1 MFTTP
6 SLTSALTLDCSLV
19 CPTNSQDKNPVF
31 NGSKASLKDASI
43 NNSYPEVPRTLWD
56 VNGEPVTVATNAG
69 DIYWIL
75 GNSGNISSSAAIAA
89 PESSEI
95 ESISMMLVQQEL
107 TSSDVMVWVTV
118 PKVWTQGNAISIKYD
133 IFNDGYTTASLYL
146 NFYTYD
152 PGTELHLNTFVNV
165 RKASFKTVYLTGII
179 PTTTVGLKGAASTV
193 AGSVSLQ
200 WDWGYQY
207 VQIFGS
213 SNFQYTPPSD
223 NMASESSSSLYYLE
237 GLPGDGWNINAMN
250 ALWHCADWNLR
261 FTAATWADG
270 CTTPFSCGRELT
282 EWVTIAI
289 IYTDYGDYHN
299 YTLRDLR
306 VLQDLK
312 GVCDEK
318 AVLTISLSRAMGI
331 PARLILAQS
340 SSMVH
345 AWCELWDGYLWIH
358 SDPTWLTDFGIA
370 IWNNSYIY
378 QQLFTYWTGVQ
389 IHARGDDNG
398 YQGDGSNTDGKLACY
413 HDFYYICGYDGLNQ
427 YCTTPPPY
435 NVFCD
440 PYG

>member
-1 MFTTP
+1 MFAIP
-6 SLTSALTLDCSLV
+6 SVGSALAIDCSPD
-19 CPTNSQDKNPVF
+19 CPTNSQNATPFSLGLKAKLEDV
-31 NGSKASLKDASI
+31 SKSND
-43 NNSYPEVPRTLWD
+43 YPKAPRTLYD
-56 VNGEPVTVATNAG
+56 SNGEPVTVTTNAG
-69 DIYWIL
+69 DTYDIL
-75 GNSGNISSSAAIAA
+75 SNYDNISSSAVITA

-95 ESISMMLVQQEL
+95 ESISLMLVQEGL

-146 NFYTYD
+146 DFYTYD
-152 PGTELHLNTFVNV
+152 PGTELHLNMFVNV
-165 RKASFKTVYLTGII
+165 RKASFKTVYLTGIV

-193 AGSVSLQ
+193 TGSVSLQ

-213 SNFQYTPPSD
+213 SDFQNMPPSD
-223 NMASESSSSLYYLE
+223 TMTSESSNALYYLE
-237 GLPGDGWNINAMN
+237 GLPGDGWNINADN
-250 ALWHCADWNLR
+250 ALWHCADWNIR

-282 EWVTIAI
+282 EGVTTSI
-289 IYTDYGDYHN
+289 IYSNYGDYYY

-318 AVLTISLSRAMGI
+318 AVLTISTSRAMGI

-340 SSMVH
+340 STVAH

-358 SDPTWLTDFGIA
+358 SDPTFLGDLGIA
-370 IWNNSYIY
+370 IWNNPYIY
-378 QQLFTYWTGVQ
+378 QQLFTYWTGIQ
-389 IHARGDDNG
+389 IQTRGDDNR
-398 YQGDGSNTDGKLACY
+398 YSDDGSNIDGKLAYY
-413 HDFYYICGYDGLNQ
+413 HDFHYICGYDGLNQ

-435 NVFCD
+435 SAFCD